1 MHTTED
7 NTNAPNVPKENA
19 ENASDCNL
27 TPAETALEE
36 EHSDAPRNMSD
47 NAQALPSKRNKF
59 VDKGEKYIKRLRTM
73 HRAVSIFMW
82 ISIAILL
89 ITTLVCGIRIY
100 RTVSASDT
108 VLMPMQ

>member
-7 NTNAPNVPKENA
+7 NTNATYVPKENA
-19 ENASDCNL
+19 ENAPDRSPTL
-27 TPAETALEE
+27 AEAALDQ

-47 NAQALPSKRNKF
+47 NAQAHPNKRNKF
-59 VDKGEKYIKRLRTM
+59 VDKGEKYIKRLRSM

-100 RTVSASDT
+100 HTVSASDT
-108 VLMPMQ
+108 TLMPIQ